1 MNTPK
6 YPNIK
11 VNLVNQDG
19 NAFMII
25 GRVRAALK
33 KYGISED
40 EIGEFWEQAT
50 MADYINLLQVVMS
63 WVSIEEPEPEEEIEY
78 YDDEEDDECF
88 DCGELL
94 SECVCEDWEED
105 IDDEQEFDEGE

>member
-1 MNTPK
+1 METK

-11 VNLVNQDG
+11 VNLINQDG

-25 GRVRAALK
+25 NRVRAALK
-33 KYGISED
+33 KGGVSED

-78 YDDEEDDECF
+78 DGDDEDECF
-88 DCGELL
+88 DCGEIL
-94 SECVCEDWEED
+94 SECICEWDSDENDED
-105 IDDEQEFDEGE
+105 YQEFDDE